1 MKYNCY
7 FGDIHNHCDRSYAH
21 GSLENA
27 LNNAI
32 LQLDFVSVT
41 GHSSWPD
48 IPERKAPL
56 ESLVDY
62 HVNGFNKLDSGWESF
77 VETFEQFNKTNQFVC
92 FPSYEI
98 HSMADGDHTV
108 YFKNHKRPM
117 FKPDSIPE
125 FQDIIREIR
134 NENDDAFLTPH
145 HIGYKTGYRG
155 INWDNYSEDTSPFVE
170 IISMHGCSE
179 SEDAELRYLH
189 TMGPRNGSNTMQA
202 GLARGY
208 HFGVIG
214 STDHHS
220 AHPGSHGYGRVAVWA
235 EELTKDSIWAA
246 LKNRRC
252 YAITGDKIILDF
264 TLNGSPMGSILPYL
278 KDRNIVLSVK
288 GGDALDY
295 VEILKN
301 NQVIKRFDYPEE
313 PRSFLHDRYFGKLFI
328 EAGWGE
334 TGVRTDW
341 DIQATVNNGRILDVE
356 PRLHGID
363 VVDPE
368 QKHVQDYQFSSLVI
382 EGNSVNLKTS
392 NWGNPTTTSNSNQGI
407 CLEIE
412 ANKDTELVLDVNNI
426 RYSEKIRKLVA
437 RSDSFYMGKFLS
449 GAIHVHRFVPED
461 RYTKQEQLS
470 DTGLGEAEDFY
481 YTRVRQKNGQWAYS
495 SPIWVQKNV

>member
-27 LNNAI
+27 LTNAM
-32 LQLDFVSVT
+32 LQLDFASVT

-62 HVNGFNKLDSGWESF
+62 HVNGFDKLEGGWESF
-77 VETFEQFNKTNQFVC
+77 VETFEQFNRPNEFVC

-108 YFKNHKRPM
+108 YFKDHKRPM
-117 FKPDSIPE
+117 FKPDSIPD
-125 FQDIIREIR
+125 FQDIVREIR
-134 NENDDAFLTPH
+134 KDGDDAFLTPH

-170 IISMHGCSE
+170 IVSMHGCSE
-179 SEDAELRYLH
+179 SEDSELKFLH

-208 HFGVIG
+208 HFGVVG

-235 EELTKDSIWAA
+235 EDLTEESIWSA

-252 YAITGDKIILDF
+252 YALTGDRITLDF
-264 TLNGSPMGSILPYL
+264 TVNGSPMGSILPFS
-278 KDRNIVLSVK
+278 KDRAIDLSIK

-301 NQVIKRFDYPEE
+301 NRVIKRFDYPDDSLSELQS
-313 PRSFLHDRYFGKLFI
+313 PFVGKLFI

-341 DIQATVNNGRILDVE
+341 DIQIGIDNGTMLDVE

-368 QKHVQDYQFSSLVI
+368 QKHIEDYQFSSLVKDY
-382 EGNSVNLKTS
+382 NSVHLKTC
-392 NWGNPTTTSNSNQGI
+392 NWGNPTTSTDSNQGI
-407 CLEIE
+407 CLEIK
-412 ANKDTELVLDVNNI
+412 ADTDTELAIDVNGLK
-426 RYSEKIRKLVA
+426 YRKRIGELITK
-437 RSDSFYMGKFLS
+437 SDSFYLEKFLS
-449 GAIHVHRFVPED
+449 GAIHVHRFVPES
-461 RYTKQEQLS
+461 RYKKDEHFS
-470 DTGLGEAEDFY
+470 DTDIGESEDFY
-481 YTRVRQKNGQWAYS
+481 YVRVRQRNGQWAYS
-495 SPIWVQKNV
+495 SPVWVQKRA